1 MLLYVSRYQEDSV
14 ANNKPTMKLDETI
27 KLLSEALNMAD
38 VNNQTL
44 VAAHIQ
50 MAIDAANQEK
60 GDSNK

>member
-1 MLLYVSRYQEDSV
+1 
-14 ANNKPTMKLDETI
+14 MKLDETI